1 MTLESRVIFYYN
13 MINDTNTME
22 LRDHQEK
29 IIQLMTKETKG
40 KILVPTGGG
49 KTLCMIQ
56 DAAWRFRS
64 TIPQTIVVVAPRILL
79 ANQLCSEFLEQNLDG
94 NHNAGIDVLHV
105 HSGETHYFKTTRPK
119 EIARWYNNTIKH
131 ILIFTTYHSL
141 HRIEEALD
149 VEVDTIYFDE
159 AHNSVQ
165 KNFLPAVEYFS
176 NYANRKFFFTATPK
190 EHRNPKLGMNNTK
203 IFGKVIAQVPAPE
216 LIAKGYILPPKVKA
230 VKYPIGF
237 YESQEQIDKAVILD
251 ALKNEEHMDKVL
263 VTSKSSTGIHR
274 LINGTDFQAICHS
287 MKYNVLHI
295 TSKFGAIINGKK
307 VSRETF
313 FNLMN
318 KWGADPKKKFVM
330 FHHSILSE
338 GMNVSGLTAA
348 ILMRN
353 LDLITMAQT
362 IGRVIRLDKSDAVK
376 IQSGQ
381 LKPQSKGF
389 KKPFGKMFVPVYN
402 NVGISTEKRLQ
413 NVVDTIF
420 KKGEAQVSITNVKH

>member
-1 MTLESRVIFYYN
+1 MPLESRGIFYYT
-13 MINDTNTME
+13 MVIDTNTME
-22 LRDHQEK
+22 LRDHQK
-29 IIQLMTKETKG
+29 DIIQLMTTKNKG
-40 KILVPTGGG
+40 KVLVPTGGG

-56 DAAWRFRS
+56 DAKWRFS
-64 TIPQTIVVVAPRILL
+64 MPVPQTIVVVAPRILL
-79 ANQLCSEFLEQNLDG
+79 ANQLCSEFLE
-94 NHNAGIDVLHV
+94 HIDNVSVCHV
-105 HSGETHYFKTTRPK
+105 HSGDTHHFKTTRPK
-119 EIARWYNNTIKH
+119 KIQEWYHNTVKN

-141 HRIEEALD
+141 HRIQEAID

-165 KNFLPAVEYFS
+165 KNFLPAVDYFS
-176 NYANRKFFFTATPK
+176 QYASRKYFFTATPK
-190 EHRNPKLGMNNTK
+190 ENRNALLGMNNTK
-203 IFGKVIAQVPAPE
+203 IFGNVIAQVPAPE
-216 LIAKGYILPPKVKA
+216 LIAKGYIIPPKVKA
-230 VKYPIGF
+230 VKYPIGH
-237 YESQEQIDKAVILD
+237 YDSQEEIDKTVILD

-263 VTSKSSTGIHR
+263 VTAKSTTNINN
-274 LINGTDFQAICHS
+274 LINRTNFQALCHS

-295 TSKFGAIINGKK
+295 TSKYGAIINGKK

-318 KWGADPKKKFVM
+318 KWGNDSEKKFVM

-362 IGRVIRLDKSDAVK
+362 IGRVIRLDKSDADK
-376 IQSGQ
+376 LQTGE
-381 LKPQSKGF
+381 LKPQGKGF
-389 KKPFGKMFVPVYN
+389 KKPFGKMFVPVYS

-413 NVVDTIF
+413 GVVDTIF
-420 KKGEAQVSITNVKH
+420 TKGEAQVSITNVKH

>member
-1 MTLESRVIFYYN
+1 MPLESRGIFYYT
-13 MINDTNTME
+13 MVIDTNTME
-22 LRDHQEK
+22 LRDHQK
-29 IIQLMTKETKG
+29 DIIQLMTTQPKG

-49 KTLCMIQ
+49 KTMCMIQ
-56 DAAWRFRS
+56 DAKWRFS
-64 TIPQTIVVVAPRILL
+64 MPVPQTIVVVAPRILL
-79 ANQLCSEFLEQNLDG
+79 ANQLCSEFLE
-94 NHNAGIDVLHV
+94 HIDNTEVLHV
-105 HSGETHYFKTTRPK
+105 HSGDTHHFKTTKPK
-119 EIARWYNNTIKH
+119 TMEKWYHKTIKN

-141 HRIEEALD
+141 HRIQEAQD
-149 VEVDTIYFDE
+149 IEVDTIYFDE

-313 FNLMN
+313 FNYMN
-318 KWGADPKKKFVM
+318 KWGADPDKKFVM

-362 IGRVIRLDKSDAVK
+362 IGRVIRLDKSDAAK

>member
-1 MTLESRVIFYYN
+1 MVI
-13 MINDTNTME
+13 DTNTME
-22 LRDHQEK
+22 LRDHQK
-29 IIQLMTKETKG
+29 DIIQLMTTKSKG
-40 KILVPTGGG
+40 KVLVPTGGG

-56 DAAWRFRS
+56 DAKWRFS
-64 TIPQTIVVVAPRILL
+64 MPVPQTIVVVAPRILL
-79 ANQLCSEFLEQNLDG
+79 ANQLCSEFLE
-94 NHNAGIDVLHV
+94 HIDNVSVCHV
-105 HSGETHYFKTTRPK
+105 HSGDTHHFQTTKPK
-119 EIARWYNNTIKH
+119 KIQEWYHNTIKN

-141 HRIEEALD
+141 HRIQEAID

-165 KNFLPAVEYFS
+165 KNFLPAVDYFS
-176 NYANRKFFFTATPK
+176 QYASRKYFFTATPK
-190 EHRNPKLGMNNTK
+190 ENRNALLGMNNTK
-203 IFGKVIAQVPAPE
+203 IFGNVIAQVPAPE
-216 LIAKGYILPPKVKA
+216 LIAKGYIIPPKVKA
-230 VKYPIGF
+230 VKYPIGHF
-237 YESQEQIDKAVILD
+237 ESQEEIDKEVILD

-263 VTSKSSTGIHR
+263 VTAKSTTNILR
-274 LINGTDFQAICHS
+274 LINNTNFQSLCHD

-362 IGRVIRLDKSDAVK
+362 IGRVIRLDKSDAAK

>member
-1 MTLESRVIFYYN
+1 MTLDSRVIFYYN
-13 MINDTNTME
+13 MITDTNTME

-29 IIQLMTKETKG
+29 IIQLMTKDTKG

-49 KTLCMIQ
+49 KTMCMIQ
-56 DAAWRFRS
+56 DAKWRFS
-64 TIPQTIVVVAPRILL
+64 MPVPQTIVVVAPRILL
-79 ANQLCSEFLEQNLDG
+79 ANQLCSEFLE
-94 NHNAGIDVLHV
+94 HIDNTEVLHV
-105 HSGETHYFKTTRPK
+105 HSGDTHHFKTTKPK
-119 EIARWYNNTIKH
+119 TMEKWYHKTIKN

-141 HRIEEALD
+141 HRIQEAQD
-149 VEVDTIYFDE
+149 IEVDTIYFDE

-165 KNFLPAVEYFS
+165 KNFLPAVKHFS
-176 NYANRKFFFTATPK
+176 NYATRKYFFTATPK
-190 EHRNPKLGMNNTK
+190 ENRNPDLGMNNAK
-203 IFGKVIAQVPAPE
+203 VFGKVIAQVPAPE
-216 LIAKGYILPPKVKA
+216 LIAKGYIIPPKVKA
-230 VKYPIGF
+230 VKYPVGHF
-237 YESQEQIDKAVILD
+237 SSQEEIDKRVILD
-251 ALKNEEHMDKVL
+251 ALKNEKHMDKVL
-263 VTSKSSTGIHR
+263 VTSKSTNNIR
-274 LINGTDFQAICHS
+274 NLITKTDFQAICHD
-287 MKYNVLHI
+287 MKYNVLWI

-307 VSRETF
+307 VNRETF

-318 KWGADPKKKFVM
+318 KWGNDPEKKFVM

-362 IGRVIRLDKSDAVK
+362 IGRVIRLDKSDAEK
-376 IQSGQ
+376 LKLGEI
-381 LKPQSKGF
+381 KPQGEGF

-420 KKGEAQVSITNVKH
+420 TKGEAQVSITNVKH

>member
-1 MTLESRVIFYYN
+1 MTLDSRVIFYYN
-13 MINDTNTME
+13 MITDTNTME

-94 NHNAGIDVLHV
+94 KHNVGIDVLHV
-105 HSGETHYFKTTRPK
+105 HSGDTHYFKTTKPK
-119 EIARWYNNTIKH
+119 DIQRWYHNTIKH

-141 HRIEEALD
+141 HRIEEAQD
-149 VEVDTIYFDE
+149 IEVDTIYFDE
-159 AHNSVQ
+159 AHNAVQ
-165 KNFLPAVEYFS
+165 SNFLPAVKHFS
-176 NYANRKFFFTATPK
+176 KYANRKYFFTATPK
-190 EHRNPKLGMNNTK
+190 NSKNPDMGMNGKT
-203 IFGKVIAQVPAPE
+203 FGKTIIQVPAPE
-216 LIAKGYILPPKVKA
+216 LIEKGYILPPKVKA
-230 VKYPIGF
+230 VKYPVGYF
-237 YESQEQIDKAVILD
+237 ESQEEIDKTVILD

-263 VTSKSSTGIHR
+263 VTAKSTSNIR
-274 LINGTDFQAICHS
+274 NLITKTDFQAICHD

-307 VSRETF
+307 VNRETF

-318 KWGADPKKKFVM
+318 KWGADPDKKFVM

-362 IGRVIRLDKSDAVK
+362 IGRVIRLDKSDAAK
-376 IQSGQ
+376 IKSGE
-381 LKPQSKGF
+381 LKPLGKGF
-389 KKPFGKMFVPVYN
+389 TKPFGKMFVPVYN

-413 NVVDTIF
+413 SVVDTIF
-420 KKGEAQVSITNVKH
+420 TKGEAQVSITNVKH